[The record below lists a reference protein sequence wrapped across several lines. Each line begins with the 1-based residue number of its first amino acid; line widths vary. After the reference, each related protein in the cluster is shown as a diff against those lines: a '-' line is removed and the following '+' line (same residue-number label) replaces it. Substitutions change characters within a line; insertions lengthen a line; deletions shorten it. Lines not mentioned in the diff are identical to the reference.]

1 MKPYFEQDGVTIYH
15 GACVDVLGTMAPRS
29 VKIIITDPPYSN
41 IVHAGARSNK
51 GRRGIGKND
60 ERGRAGGSEM
70 QSDRRIKQAARRIDF
85 AAFSPASMAEAFA
98 AMTRIAARW
107 VIATVAFE
115 HAGRLCEEPPAGSRF
130 IRGGAWVK
138 VAPTPQ
144 MTGDRP
150 AQGWEAVALLHADDT
165 PMHWN
170 GGGRPAVWTCQAEM
184 HGEYPTQKPERLIND
199 FISDFADPDDDIL
212 DPFMGSGTTLL
223 CGWRRGHRVMGCD
236 IREAACEIAARR
248 IEQAMRQG
256 RLDIPRPAPR
266 RSDQSSLF

>member
-29 VKIIITDPPYSN
+29 VKIIITDPPYTEGT
-41 IVHAGARSNK
+41 HDKMRSNR
-51 GRRGIGKND
+51 GGEGNGGVNNIDFEFITNQQLADAFAGIG
-60 ERGRAGGSEM
+60 RV
-70 QSDRRIKQAARRIDF
+70 
-85 AAFSPASMAEAFA
+85 
-98 AMTRIAARW
+98 AARW
-107 VIATVAFE
+107 VIGTVAYQHCAKLE
-115 HAGRLCEEPPAGSRF
+115 DAPPPGLKFVRCGVWTKSS
-130 IRGGAWVK
+130 
-138 VAPTPQ
+138 PTPQ

-150 AQGWEAVALLHADDT
+150 GVGWESVAILHADT
-165 PMHWN
+165 KGRMRWN
-170 GGGRPAVWTCQAEM
+170 GGGKAGMWHHRAEM
-184 HGEYPTQKPERLIND
+184 NGEYPTQKPEPLIND

-223 CGWRRGHRVMGCD
+223 CGWRRGHRVTGCD
-236 IREAACEIAARR
+236 IREAACEIAAKR